1 MKIFITKYALTTGII
16 EAEAEEGTSKLKYM
30 VVKDGS
36 RLSYFYKKDYRESL
50 EDAQKQ
56 AQEMILA
63 RVASLEKTI
72 IKVKKL
78 QNQPIK
84 VRKWGER

>member
-30 VVKDGS
+30 VVHDGS
-36 RLSYFYKKDYRESL
+36 RLSYFYKKEYRASL
-50 EDAQKQ
+50 EEAQKQ
-56 AQEMILA
+56 AQEMILG
-63 RVASLEKTI
+63 RVANLEKSI
-72 IKVKKL
+72 AKVKKL
-78 QNQPIK
+78 QDQPIK

>member
-16 EAEAEEGTSKLKYM
+16 EAEAEEGNSKLKYM
-30 VVKDGS
+30 VVGGGS

-63 RVASLEKTI
+63 RVANLEKSI

-78 QNQPIK
+78 QDQPVK